1 MALSVQVD
9 ALALVLALVDLLAA
23 LAEVHVLLDAVLGV
37 QVVVPEDVLVDVMEL
52 AQGLVEM
59 AVLQLVH

>member
-1 MALSVQVD
+1 MD

-37 QVVVPEDVLVDVMEL
+37 QMVALADVLADAMEL
-52 AQGLVEM
+52 VQEPVEM
-59 AVLQLVH
+59 VVLQLVH